1 MLLWYTPACQS
12 STFLLGKNKP
22 FFLQLTGELSIVS
35 VEEKNKAA
43 QNRPWR
49 TPLNGKKNKQF
60 EV

>member
-1 MLLWYTPACQS
+1 MSIQHISLRK
-12 STFLLGKNKP
+12 KNKP

-60 EV
+60 KV